1 MEKDTARH
9 LIDDELERRRLQEYL
24 FGLEEVQEKAE
35 QLALE
40 HEKLRHS
47 QELLVALLS
56 GTIHGICLIREGR
69 FVWSN
74 KAVCDI
80 LGWRQDELAGR
91 DLQILFEGREESQRF
106 QGTIQNQLDHAG
118 LFIFEHDL
126 MHGDG
131 HRVPCLATGKALAI
145 LDPSRGYVLSLT
157 DITSRKQAEE
167 ALQAVNDLLEQ
178 RVEERTAELIE
189 ANAKL
194 LQEIEA
200 RKRVEKKL
208 RRGEEALRRQN
219 LYLASLHE
227 TALGLMR
234 RLDLSD
240 LLQAIVSRAAA
251 LVETPDGFVYMH
263 RPETGMLE
271 LEVGV
276 GLYRDEVGY
285 LLKPGEG
292 LAGKV
297 WQEGRAMAVRDYHQ
311 WSNRS
316 PDSRWDSVQ
325 CAAAIPLTIHSNV
338 AGVIGLARTHECNDF
353 GEEEIDILGRFG
365 ELASIALDNANLY
378 LSLQQEL
385 KERIQTEEALKQ
397 SEDRYRSVINQ
408 SDDCIYLIDPASKCL
423 IETNPAFQRL
433 LGYSEQEAAGLCVY
447 DFVAHAREDVDLR
460 MQQVIEERKHVI
472 GERRFRRKDGD
483 LVDVEVSANLIS
495 YGGKEVLCIVAR
507 DITARKRVQR
517 ELLKAQK
524 LESIGLLA
532 GGIAHDFNNILT
544 GIMGNI
550 SLAKL
555 HSLDNPQAVKRLGEA
570 EKASMRARD
579 LTLQLL
585 TFSKGGAPIKET
597 AAVAEVVGDS
607 CNFALR
613 GSNVRVD
620 FSSSPDLWPVEM
632 DTGQISQVVSNLVV
646 NATQAM
652 PNGGTIH
659 ITCTNVVLTEGQL
672 ATLPPGRYVLISL
685 RDEGIG
691 IPQSDLARIFDPYF
705 TTKQGGSGLGLA
717 TSYSIIEKH
726 DGYID
731 VKSEGGRGTTFT
743 VCLPASDKKV
753 PTAKKPEAQPV
764 QGKGRILVMDD
775 EAIIREMAQ
784 EMLGFLGYQV
794 DVADHGAQALE
805 LYRRALDSGQFF
817 DAVLMDLTIP
827 GGMGGKEAIRRLLE
841 IDPDVNAIVSSGYS
855 NDPVMSDYRSY
866 GFKGV
871 VTKPYS
877 IQELSQVLH
886 QVTRA

>member
-1 MEKDTARH
+1 MEKDAYRH
-9 LIDDELERRRLQEYL
+9 RVDDELERRRLQEYV
-24 FGLEEVQEKAE
+24 FGLEEAQEKAQ

-40 HEKLRHS
+40 HEKLQHS

-56 GTIHGICLIREGR
+56 GTVQGICLIRDGR

-74 KAVCDI
+74 KAVRDI
-80 LGWRQDELAGR
+80 LGWKQEQLAGR
-91 DLQILFEGREESQRF
+91 DLQILFGGAEESQK
-106 QGTIQNQLDHAG
+106 IQDSIRLQLDQAG
-118 LFIFEHDL
+118 QFIFEYDFMHD
-126 MHGDG
+126 DG
-131 HRVPCLATGKALAI
+131 HRVPCLATGKSLAI
-145 LDPSRGYVLSLT
+145 HDPSKGYVLSLT
-157 DITSRKQAEE
+157 DITSRKKAEE
-167 ALQAVNDLLEQ
+167 ALHAINDRLEQ
-178 RVEERTAELIE
+178 RVEERTAKLTD
-189 ANAKL
+189 ANARL

-200 RKRVEKKL
+200 RKRVEEKL

-234 RLDLSD
+234 RMDLSD
-240 LLQAIVSRAAA
+240 LLQAIVSRAAG
-251 LVETPDGFVYMH
+251 LVETPDGFVYMVQ
-263 RPETGMLE
+263 PETGMLV
-271 LEVGV
+271 LEVGI

-297 WQEGRAMAVRDYHQ
+297 WQEGRAMAVTDYPE
-311 WSNRS
+311 WSGRS
-316 PDSRWDSVQ
+316 PDPRWDSVQ
-325 CAAAIPLTIHSNV
+325 CVAAIPLSIHSNI
-338 AGVIGLARTHECNDF
+338 AGVIGLARTYDCRNF
-353 GEEEIDILGRFG
+353 GEEEIEVLGRFG

-385 KERIQTEEALKQ
+385 RERIQTEQALKQ
-397 SEDRYRSVINQ
+397 SEDKYRAVISQ
-408 SDDCIYLIDPASKCL
+408 SDDCIYLIDPATKTL
-423 IETNPAFQRL
+423 IETNPSFQRL

-447 DFVAHAREDVDLR
+447 DFVAHPREDIDLR
-460 MQQVIEERKHVI
+460 MQQIIGERKHVV
-472 GERRFRRKDGD
+472 GERQFRRKDGD

-495 YGGKEVLCIVAR
+495 YGGKELLCIVAR
-507 DITARKRVQR
+507 DITARKRVEK

-555 HSLDNPQAVKRLGEA
+555 HAVGSPEAVKRLGEA

-597 AAVAEVVGDS
+597 AAVAEVVRDS
-607 CNFALR
+607 CSFALG
-613 GSNVRVD
+613 GSNVKID
-620 FSSSPDLWPVEM
+620 FHSAPDLWPVEM

-646 NATQAM
+646 NAKQAM

-659 ITCTNVVLTEGQL
+659 IRCSNEVLAEGQM
-672 ATLPPGRYVLISL
+672 ATLPPGRYVVVSL

-691 IPQSDLARIFDPYF
+691 IPNNHLARIFDPYF

-726 DGYID
+726 DGCID
-731 VKSEGGRGTTFT
+731 VKSAAGSGTTFL
-743 VCLPASDKKV
+743 VYLPASNKMV
-753 PTAKKPEAQPV
+753 PAGRKPEAQPV
-764 QGKGRILVMDD
+764 EGKGRVLVMDD

-794 DVADHGAQALE
+794 ALADHGAQALE
-805 LYRRALDSGQFF
+805 LYRRALDSGHLF

-871 VTKPYS
+871 VTKPYN
-877 IQELSQVLH
+877 IQELSKVLH